1 MKGEAVHH
9 ATKGLAALA
18 VASLA
23 FSAVACNKGPAREAL
38 EEAERALAAAR
49 PDLEKYLPEELAE
62 LTAAAQDA
70 RSRLEEGRYTDA
82 LKVAQDLPLK
92 IQLAVGAATVAKSGL
107 VARWKEMSATVPGL
121 VQAIDAKVAEL
132 AAAKRLPKGMDD
144 ARFAAARTDIESVTQ
159 AWSEATAAFQGGDVP
174 RAVRTA
180 QDVKAKAEALAGM
193 LGLAVAPAEAA
204 PAPAAPAPA
213 TPAP

>member
-1 MKGEAVHH
+1 MRHL
-9 ATKGLAALA
+9 TKGLAALA

-23 FSAVACNKGPAREAL
+23 LSAVACNKGPAQEAL
-38 EEAERALAAAR
+38 AEADRALDAAR
-49 PDLEKYLPEELAE
+49 PDLEKYLPDELAA
-62 LTAAAQDA
+62 LTAAVQAA
-70 RSRLEEGRYTDA
+70 RSQFEEGRYTDA
-82 LKVAQDLPLK
+82 LKAVQDLPLK
-92 IQLAVGAATVAKSGL
+92 IQVAVGAAKVVKNELA
-107 VARWKEMSATVPGL
+107 ARWKEMSATVPGL

-132 AAAKRLPKGMDD
+132 AAAKKLPKGMDD

-193 LGLAVAPAEAA
+193 LGIAAA
-204 PAPAAPAPA
+204 PAPEGPAQ
-213 TPAP
+213 

>member
-1 MKGEAVHH
+1 MKGGAIHH

-18 VASLA
+18 VASLVL
-23 FSAVACNKGPAREAL
+23 SAVACNKGPAREAL

-92 IQLAVGAATVAKSGL
+92 IQLAVGAATVAKSEL

-132 AAAKRLPKGMDD
+132 AAANKLPKGMDD
-144 ARFAAARTDIESVTQ
+144 AGFAAARTDVGSVTQ
-159 AWSEATAAFQGGDVP
+159 AWSEATAAFQEGDVP

-180 QDVKAKAEALAGM
+180 QDIKAKAEALAGM
-193 LGLAVAPAEAA
+193 LGIAVAPA
-204 PAPAAPAPA
+204 PAE
-213 TPAP
+213 

>member
-1 MKGEAVHH
+1 MRHL
-9 ATKGLAALA
+9 TKGLAALA

-23 FSAVACNKGPAREAL
+23 LSAVACNKGPAQEAL
-38 EEAERALAAAR
+38 AEADRALAAAR
-49 PDLEKYLPEELAE
+49 PDLEKYLPDELAE
-62 LTAAAQDA
+62 FTAAVHAA
-70 RSRLEEGRYTDA
+70 RSQFEEGRYTDA
-82 LKVAQDLPLK
+82 LKAVQDLPLE
-92 IQLAVGAATVAKSGL
+92 IQVAVGAAKVMKNELA
-107 VARWKEMSATVPGL
+107 ARWKEMSATVPGF

-193 LGLAVAPAEAA
+193 LGLAVAPAPEA
-204 PAPAAPAPA
+204 PAQ
-213 TPAP
+213 

>member
-1 MKGEAVHH
+1 V
-9 ATKGLAALA
+9 
-18 VASLA
+18 
-23 FSAVACNKGPAREAL
+23 
-38 EEAERALAAAR
+38 
-49 PDLEKYLPEELAE
+49 
-62 LTAAAQDA
+62 
-70 RSRLEEGRYTDA
+70 
-82 LKVAQDLPLK
+82 
-92 IQLAVGAATVAKSGL
+92 AVGAAKVMKNELA
-107 VARWKEMSATVPGL
+107 ARWKEMSATVPGL

-180 QDVKAKAEALAGM
+180 RDVKAKAEALAGM

>member
-1 MKGEAVHH
+1 VKGGAIHH

-18 VASLA
+18 VASLVL
-23 FSAVACNKGPAREAL
+23 SAVACNKGPAQEAL

-92 IQLAVGAATVAKSGL
+92 IQLAVGAATVAKSEL

-132 AAAKRLPKGMDD
+132 AAANTLPKGMDD
-144 ARFAAARTDIESVTQ
+144 AGFAAARTGVGSVTQ
-159 AWSEATAAFQGGDVP
+159 AWSEATAAFQEGDVP

-193 LGLAVAPAEAA
+193 LGIAAA
-204 PAPAAPAPA
+204 PAPAE
-213 TPAP
+213 

>member
-1 MKGEAVHH
+1 MRHL
-9 ATKGLAALA
+9 TKGLAALA

-23 FSAVACNKGPAREAL
+23 LSAVACNKGPAQEAL
-38 EEAERALAAAR
+38 AEADRALAAAR
-49 PDLEKYLPEELAE
+49 PDLEKYLPDELAE
-62 LTAAAQDA
+62 FTAAVQAA
-70 RSRLEEGRYTDA
+70 RSQFEEGRYTDA
-82 LKVAQDLPLK
+82 LKAVQDLPLE
-92 IQLAVGAATVAKSGL
+92 IQVAVGAAKVMKNELA
-107 VARWKEMSATVPGL
+107 ARWKEMSATVPGL

-193 LGLAVAPAEAA
+193 LGLAVAPAPEA
-204 PAPAAPAPA
+204 PAQ
-213 TPAP
+213 

>member
-1 MKGEAVHH
+1 MHH
-9 ATKGLAALA
+9 LTKGLAVLA

-23 FSAVACNKGPAREAL
+23 LGAVACNKGPAQEAL
-38 EEAERALAAAR
+38 AEADRMLAAAR
-49 PDLEKYLPEELAE
+49 PDLERYLPDELAE
-62 LTAAAQDA
+62 LTATVQAARAQ
-70 RSRLEEGRYTDA
+70 SEKGRYTDA
-82 LKVAQDLPLK
+82 LKAVQDLPLK
-92 IQLAVGAATVAKSGL
+92 IQVAVGAAKVVKSELAG
-107 VARWKEMSATVPGL
+107 RWKEMSATVPGL

-132 AAAKRLPKGMDD
+132 AAAKKLPKGMDD

-193 LGLAVAPAEAA
+193 LGLAVAPAPEA
-204 PAPAAPAPA
+204 PAQ
-213 TPAP
+213 

>member
-1 MKGEAVHH
+1 MRHL
-9 ATKGLAALA
+9 TKGLAALA

-23 FSAVACNKGPAREAL
+23 LSAVACNKGPAQEAL
-38 EEAERALAAAR
+38 AEADRALAAAR
-49 PDLEKYLPEELAE
+49 PDLEKYLPDELAE
-62 LTAAAQDA
+62 FTAAVQAA
-70 RSRLEEGRYTDA
+70 RSQFEEGRYTDA
-82 LKVAQDLPLK
+82 LKAVQDLPLE
-92 IQLAVGAATVAKSGL
+92 IQVAVGAAKVMKNELA
-107 VARWKEMSATVPGL
+107 ARWKEMSATVPGL

-159 AWSEATAAFQGGDVP
+159 AWSEATAAFQGGDIP

-193 LGLAVAPAEAA
+193 LGLAVAPAPEA
-204 PAPAAPAPA
+204 PAQ
-213 TPAP
+213 

>member
-1 MKGEAVHH
+1 VKGGAIHH

-23 FSAVACNKGPAREAL
+23 LSAVACNKGPAQEAL

-70 RSRLEEGRYTDA
+70 RSRLDEGRYTDA
-82 LKVAQDLPLK
+82 LKVAQELPLK
-92 IQLAVGAATVAKSGL
+92 IQLAVGAATVAKSEL

-132 AAAKRLPKGMDD
+132 AVANKLPKG
-144 ARFAAARTDIESVTQ
+144 
-159 AWSEATAAFQGGDVP
+159 TAAFQEGDVP

-180 QDVKAKAEALAGM
+180 QDIKAKAEALAGM
-193 LGLAVAPAEAA
+193 LGIAAA
-204 PAPAAPAPA
+204 PAPAE
-213 TPAP
+213 